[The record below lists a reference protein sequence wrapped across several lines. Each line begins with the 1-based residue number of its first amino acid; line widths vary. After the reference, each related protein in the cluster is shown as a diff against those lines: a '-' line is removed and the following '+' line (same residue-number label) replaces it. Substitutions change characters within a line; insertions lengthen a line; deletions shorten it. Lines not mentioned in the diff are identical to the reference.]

1 MPASKLKVRPVKV
14 YKVHRIYPE
23 KMGGCPQ
30 GLLPELYIRIMFG
43 QIGTTELLVI
53 AMVVLIVLGPKQ
65 IPIVMKKAGK
75 IYREFNILKK
85 NLMDQINSLENSDES
100 PPEEEKKD
108 E

>member
-1 MPASKLKVRPVKV
+1 
-14 YKVHRIYPE
+14 
-23 KMGGCPQ
+23 
-30 GLLPELYIRIMFG
+30 MFG